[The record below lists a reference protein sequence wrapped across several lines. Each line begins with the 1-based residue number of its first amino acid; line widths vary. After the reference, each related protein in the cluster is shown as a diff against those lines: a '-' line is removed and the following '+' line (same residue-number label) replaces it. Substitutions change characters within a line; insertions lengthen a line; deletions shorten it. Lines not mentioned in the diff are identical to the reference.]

1 MTQPVGSVKRQL
13 VAFQHGFGQES
24 KQDTA
29 FTNLQENMTDRLTAD
44 YPEAK

>member
-29 FTNLQENMTDRLTAD
+29 FTNLQENMTNRLVYD
-44 YPEAK
+44 NPQAK